1 MKLALA
7 DIRYPV
13 LLAAATLFI
22 GTTARLVASAPPPTD
37 LSEEERRRFAEAQL
51 MFCFQ
56 GKGSC
61 LPYDAGVLHEAYSRL
76 PALRENRVI
85 IAGNSSGSIAAA
97 YFACFGFS
105 DATVKHAV
113 NRLTEGNRD
122 AVRNMENPHTKMSKS
137 IRGKPTEISHENL
150 REYIAFALGV
160 ERWKDAKS
168 LDEIVSRSTAKP
180 RHPIIIVSCNKEVL
194 EDADAGDG
202 RASSRY
208 KEFDLNTLTASWRPE
223 VHEFYRARPERFA
236 VDHPDLIL
244 SDDRRI
250 GRGVTYF
257 VDRTM
262 YALLSQ
268 IPPEER
274 QADLRLIETAAD
286 VALAIKASVSE
297 PTYFDPV
304 PELQPD
310 HLLVNKHPGDL
321 GNVRRRTYYGGYIVA
336 VPAQDVRRMLPGIH
350 VFGTGFRHF
359 TLLPRTTVRDW
370 LLADVELVAQRTEWW
385 ADLEAFPD
393 AEFESHMDFRDLS
406 AQQEFEFG
414 RRRAAECFAG
424 TAGLPKFVARP
435 KFDYPAAAAILP
447 SFKAEDMFEKPA
459 KSTSVTK
466 SGKPD
471 DAPARQPLK
480 SNRGLGS
487 LVTESRGTR

>member
-1 MKLALA
+1 MQ
-7 DIRYPV
+7 DMNSGNRYAV
-13 LLAAATLFI
+13 LLAAALLLFAAA
-22 GTTARLVASAPPPTD
+22 TRSTAASPPSD
-37 LSEEERRRFAEAQL
+37 LSEAERRRFADAQL

-61 LPYDAGVLHEAYSRL
+61 LPYDAGVLHEAYARL

-105 DATVKHAV
+105 DATVRHAV
-113 NRLTEGNRD
+113 DRLMKGNRD
-122 AVRNMENPHTKMSKS
+122 AVRNMENPHSKLSKS
-137 IRGKPTEISHENL
+137 IRGKPTEISHDNL

-160 ERWKDAKS
+160 ERWRDAKS

-194 EDADAGDG
+194 EDADASDG

-223 VHEFYRARPERFA
+223 VHEFYRAHPERFA
-236 VDHPDLIL
+236 VDHPDLVL
-244 SDDRRI
+244 SNDRRI

-257 VDRTM
+257 VDRTI
-262 YALLSQ
+262 YALLSR
-268 IPPEER
+268 IPPSER

-310 HLLVNKHPGDL
+310 RLLVNETPGDL

-336 VPAQDVRRMLPGIH
+336 VPAQDVRRMLPGIR

-393 AEFESHMDFRDLS
+393 VEFESHMDFRDLS

-424 TAGLPKFVARP
+424 TAGLPKFVSRP
-435 KFDYPAAAAILP
+435 KFDYPAAAAIMP
-447 SFKAEDMFEKPA
+447 VFNAEDVFELPA
-459 KSTSVTK
+459 QSTVPPK
-466 SGKPD
+466 SGKSG
-471 DAPARQPLK
+471 DAPTRQPLK
-480 SNRGLGS
+480 SNRGLGP
-487 LVTESRGTR
+487 LVTELHGVQ

>member
-1 MKLALA
+1 MQ
-7 DIRYPV
+7 DVNSGNRYAV
-13 LLAAATLFI
+13 LLAAALLLFAAA
-22 GTTARLVASAPPPTD
+22 TRSTAASPPSD
-37 LSEEERRRFAEAQL
+37 LSEAERRRFADAQL

-61 LPYDAGVLHEAYSRL
+61 LPYDAGVLHEAYARL
-76 PALRENRVI
+76 PSLRENRVI

-105 DATVKHAV
+105 DATVRHAV
-113 NRLTEGNRD
+113 DRLMEGNRD
-122 AVRNMENPHTKMSKS
+122 AVRNMENPHSKLSKS
-137 IRGKPTEISHENL
+137 IRGKPTEISHDNL

-194 EDADAGDG
+194 EDADASDG

-223 VHEFYRARPERFA
+223 VHEFYRAHPERFA
-236 VDHPDLIL
+236 VDHPDLVL
-244 SDDRRI
+244 SNDRRI

-257 VDRTM
+257 VDRTI
-262 YALLSQ
+262 YALLSR
-268 IPPEER
+268 IPPSER

-310 HLLVNKHPGDL
+310 RLLVNETPGDL

-336 VPAQDVRRMLPGIH
+336 VPAQDVRRMLPGIR

-370 LLADVELVAQRTEWW
+370 LLADVEIVAQRTEWW

-393 AEFESHMDFRDLS
+393 VEFESHMDFRDLS

-424 TAGLPKFVARP
+424 TAGLPQFVSRP
-435 KFDYPAAAAILP
+435 KFDYPAAAAIMP
-447 SFKAEDMFEKPA
+447 AFNAEDVFERPA
-459 KSTSVTK
+459 QSTVPPK
-466 SGKPD
+466 SGKSG
-471 DAPARQPLK
+471 DAPTRQPLK
-480 SNRGLGS
+480 SNRGLGP
-487 LVTESRGTR
+487 LVTELHGVQ

>member
-1 MKLALA
+1 MMFARAGSCHPFLLFAS
-7 DIRYPV
+7 V
-13 LLAAATLFI
+13 LLLGAATLP
-22 GTTARLVASAPPPTD
+22 TAAAPPSG
-37 LSEEERRRFAEAQL
+37 LSVEERRRFADAQL

-113 NRLTEGNRD
+113 TRLTEGNRD
-122 AVRNMENPHTKMSKS
+122 AVRNMENPHSKLSKS

-160 ERWKDAKS
+160 ERWQDAKS
-168 LDEIVSRSTAKP
+168 LDEIVARSTAKP
-180 RHPIIIVSCNKEVL
+180 RYPIIIVSCNKEVL
-194 EDADAGDG
+194 EDADASDG

-223 VHEFYRARPERFA
+223 VHEFYRAHPERFA
-236 VDHPDLIL
+236 SDHPDLVL

-297 PTYFDPV
+297 PTYFAPV

-310 HLLVNKHPGDL
+310 RLLVDSRQGDL
-321 GNVRRRTYYGGYIVA
+321 GNVRKRTYYGGYIVA
-336 VPAQDVRRMLPGIH
+336 VPSQDVRRMLPGVR

-359 TLLPRTTVRDW
+359 ALLSRSTVRDW

-385 ADLEAFPD
+385 ADLETYPD
-393 AEFESHMDFRDLS
+393 AEMESHMDFRDLT

-414 RRRAAECFAG
+414 RRRAVECFAG
-424 TAGLPKFVARP
+424 HAGLPKFVARP
-435 KFDYPAAAAILP
+435 KFDYPAAAAIMP
-447 SFKAEDMFEKPA
+447 AYAADDMFEKPEA
-459 KSTSVTK
+459 PAIAQK
-466 SGKPD
+466 SGKSGD
-471 DAPARQPLK
+471 VPARQPLK
-480 SNRGLGS
+480 SNRGLGP
-487 LVTESRGTR
+487 LLTEPRHVP